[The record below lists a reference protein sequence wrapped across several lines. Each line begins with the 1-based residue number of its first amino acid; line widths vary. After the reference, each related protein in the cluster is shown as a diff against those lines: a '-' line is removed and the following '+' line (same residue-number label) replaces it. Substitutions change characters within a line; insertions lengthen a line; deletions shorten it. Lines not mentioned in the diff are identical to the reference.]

1 MKYKFRK
8 VITLGF
14 PVQFI
19 FDTPKQRY
27 IFAVTKQEPI
37 AESFIV
43 KRVFKIFLFAKLKE
57 EKKHDDNNKL

>member
-27 IFAVTKQEPI
+27 IFAIIKLEPV
-37 AESFIV
+37 AEAFIV
-43 KRVFKIFLFAKLKE
+43 KRIFKIFLFAKLKE
-57 EKKHDDNNKL
+57 EKKA